1 MGARATHQPST
12 TRDAISRGAHEDDP
26 SDMDDFEDELMDVH
40 VEHMPEMDDEDEYV
54 VTQGPTALWQCHIVG
69 RLQFS
74 SVFSNSYTDPTV
86 SNSSVTVLVN
96 SFQ

>member
-54 VTQGPTALWQCHIVG
+54 VTQGPTALWQCHIV
-69 RLQFS
+69 RTSSVQFS
-74 SVFSNSYTDPTV
+74 FEQQLY
-86 SNSSVTVLVN
+86 
-96 SFQ
+96 